1 MQTLSELLELLKK
14 LHFFLTLTFSGMHDN
29 RWLLESIY
37 SKGIP
42 GIVVIEEVKTTT
54 SKFEDI

>member
-1 MQTLSELLELLKK
+1 MQTLSELLELPRK
-14 LHFFLTLTFSGMHDN
+14 LHLFLTLTFLGMHDN